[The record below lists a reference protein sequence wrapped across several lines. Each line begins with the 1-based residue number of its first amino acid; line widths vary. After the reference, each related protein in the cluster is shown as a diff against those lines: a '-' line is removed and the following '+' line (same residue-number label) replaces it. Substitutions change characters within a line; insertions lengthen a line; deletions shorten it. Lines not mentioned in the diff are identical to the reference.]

1 MIWLIDGQL
10 VDSVSHDGKAAEDAK
25 ANATAVVDAAREF
38 AYFLYWKWSQSS
50 DNQCVVVAAS
60 DEATANELR
69 DKWVRLMDRL
79 EDDFY
84 TRELRR

>member
-10 VDSVSHDGKAAEDAK
+10 VDSVSQDGRAAEEAK

-38 AYFLYWKWSQSS
+38 AYFLYWKWSQPS
-50 DNQCVVVAAS
+50 DNPCVVVAAAD
-60 DEATANELR
+60 DETANELR
-69 DKWVRLMDRL
+69 ERWVRLMDRL
-79 EDDFY
+79 EDDFH